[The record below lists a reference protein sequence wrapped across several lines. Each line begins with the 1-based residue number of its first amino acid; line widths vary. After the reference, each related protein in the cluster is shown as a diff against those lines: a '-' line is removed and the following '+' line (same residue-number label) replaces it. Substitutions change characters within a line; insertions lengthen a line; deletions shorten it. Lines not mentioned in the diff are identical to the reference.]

1 MTDLN
6 FYLSLPY
13 TKILRRDEDGAVIAS
28 IQELTGCVAHGDTE
42 AEALS
47 SLEEVQRLWLEESL
61 AAGVQIPIPDREGPL
76 PSGKWVQRVSRS
88 LHQALT
94 VMAKTEDVSLNQLVA
109 TILAEAVGRRRAIAS
124 ARAVRAQLIAE
135 NTRNQLRYYMESWHR
150 PFKWTMLGNAGPID
164 MSLLP
169 FIVVSPHTTGKLVPM
184 ASPRDLEVV
193 HGK

>member
-13 TKILRRDEDGAVIAS
+13 TKVLRRDEDGVVIAS
-28 IQELTGCVAHGDTE
+28 IQELQGCVTHGDNE

-47 SLEEVQRLWLEESL
+47 RLEEVQRLWLEESL
-61 AAGVQIPIPDREGPL
+61 AGGVQIPIPETEGPL

-88 LHQALT
+88 LHHALT
-94 VMAKTEDVSLNQLVA
+94 ALAETEDVSLNQLVA

-124 ARAVRAQLIAE
+124 ARAVRAQIIAE

-150 PFKWTMLGNAGPID
+150 PSKWTMLGNVSPID
-164 MSLLP
+164 VNLIGA
-169 FIVVSPHTTGKLVPM
+169 FAPHYH
-184 ASPRDLEVV
+184 PRGLARMEDPEVA